1 MNAISNQ
8 IGSKVRTVVHYGLPT
23 IEFHIDDCDGP
34 RRVIPSYS
42 TMDTIAGHVSITAAF
57 DTRFDDLD
65 IAFIGKYIHSI
76 PRSTPSNIHHRHKP
90 DVRRPSNHHSF
101 HDRAD

>member
-23 IEFHIDDCDGP
+23 IDFHIDDCDDGP

-42 TMDTIAGHVSITAAF
+42 TMDTIAGHVTITAAF

-65 IAFIGKYIHSI
+65 ISFIGNNLPSTSRHS
-76 PRSTPSNIHHRHKP
+76 N
-90 DVRRPSNHHSF
+90 
-101 HDRAD
+101 